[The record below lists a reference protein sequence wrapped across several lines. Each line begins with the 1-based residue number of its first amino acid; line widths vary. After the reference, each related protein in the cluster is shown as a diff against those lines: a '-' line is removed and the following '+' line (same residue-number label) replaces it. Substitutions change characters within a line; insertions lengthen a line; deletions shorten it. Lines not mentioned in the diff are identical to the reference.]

1 RLQSLTTTFVSIDQM
16 LMSQLFSF
24 RQTLV
29 FILILVGGYTTNAQ
43 IVDGL
48 LGQRRTLVQVM
59 LRPYRII
66 DYKKERVVHNIESG
80 IHQTVLFENDTCKRF
95 YWAVTPEKMDKFK
108 SMLLDGGY
116 RSEKSIG
123 FVKDSLEL
131 IMKPLNSGKATL
143 FVAALSKELK
153 GNRTLSGKII
163 KKKRAASLE
172 AMPLLQQA
180 ILAQE
185 RDTTPK
191 PKKDPS
197 DHWVGGKYG
206 KTNILGWEK

>member
-1 RLQSLTTTFVSIDQM
+1 
-16 LMSQLFSF
+16 MSQLFSF

-29 FILILVGGYTTNAQ
+29 FILILVGVGASNAQ

-48 LGQRRTLVQVM
+48 LGQRRQLVQVM

-66 DYKKERVVHNIESG
+66 DYKKERVVHNVESG

-123 FVKDSLEL
+123 FVKDSIEL
-131 IMKPLNSGKATL
+131 IMKPLSSGKATL

-153 GNRTLSGKII
+153 GNRTLSGKVI
-163 KKKRAASLE
+163 KKKRVASLE

-180 ILAQE
+180 ILAEE

>member
-1 RLQSLTTTFVSIDQM
+1 MFK
-16 LMSQLFSF
+16 LFSF

-29 FILILVGGYTTNAQ
+29 FILLLATFCSSKAQ
-43 IVDGL
+43 LVDGV
-48 LGQRRTLVQVM
+48 LGQKRAIAQVL
-59 LRPYRII
+59 LRPYRIV
-66 DYKKERVVHNIESG
+66 DYKKERVVHNIEKG
-80 IHQTVLFENDTCKRF
+80 IHQTVLFENDTCRRF
-95 YWAVTPEKMDKFK
+95 YWAVSPNKIDKFK

-116 RSEKSIG
+116 SSDSKHG

-131 IMKPLNSGKATL
+131 VIKPLESGKATL

-153 GNRTLSGKII
+153 GDRAPSGKVI
-163 KKKRAASLE
+163 KKKRIANLE

-180 ILAQE
+180 ILAE
-185 RDTTPK
+185 ELDTTPR

-206 KTNILGWEK
+206 KKSVLGWDED

>member
-1 RLQSLTTTFVSIDQM
+1 M
-16 LMSQLFSF
+16 LKLFSF

-29 FILILVGGYTTNAQ
+29 FVLLLAATSSQAQ
-43 IVDGL
+43 LVDGV
-48 LGQRRTLVQVM
+48 LGQKRNLVQVL

-66 DYKKERVVHNIESG
+66 DYKKERVVHNIDTG
-80 IHQTVLFENDTCKRF
+80 IHQTVLFENDTCRRF
-95 YWAVTPEKMDKFK
+95 YWAVTPDKIDKFK

-116 RSEKSIG
+116 KADGKSG

-131 IMKPLNSGKATL
+131 VAKPLESGKATL
-143 FVAALSKELK
+143 FIAALSKELK
-153 GNRTLSGKII
+153 GDRNTAGVVI
-163 KKKRAASLE
+163 KKKRVANLE

-180 ILAQE
+180 ILAE
-185 RDTTPK
+185 ELDTTPK

-206 KTNILGWEK
+206 KKSVLGWD

>member
-1 RLQSLTTTFVSIDQM
+1 MQSLRTTFVSIDLTLM
-16 LMSQLFSF
+16 LKLFSF

-29 FILILVGGYTTNAQ
+29 FVLLLAATSSQAQ
-43 IVDGL
+43 LVDGV
-48 LGQRRTLVQVM
+48 LGQKRNLVQVL

-66 DYKKERVVHNIESG
+66 DYKKERVVHNIDTG
-80 IHQTVLFENDTCKRF
+80 IHQTVLFENDTCRRF
-95 YWAVTPEKMDKFK
+95 YWAVTPDKIDKFK

-116 RSEKSIG
+116 KADGKSG

-131 IMKPLNSGKATL
+131 VAKPLESGKATL
-143 FVAALSKELK
+143 FIAALSKELK
-153 GNRTLSGKII
+153 GDRNTAGVVI
-163 KKKRAASLE
+163 KKKRVANLE

-180 ILAQE
+180 ILAE
-185 RDTTPK
+185 ELDTTPK

-206 KTNILGWEK
+206 KKSVLGWD